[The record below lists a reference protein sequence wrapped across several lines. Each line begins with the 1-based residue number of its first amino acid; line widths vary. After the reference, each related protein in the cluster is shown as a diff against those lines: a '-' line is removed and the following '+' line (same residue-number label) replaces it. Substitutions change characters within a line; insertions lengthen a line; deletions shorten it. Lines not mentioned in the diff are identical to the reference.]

1 MEKNVEIHE
10 TFTCKI
16 FLKQNLCKKIIKF
29 PKIKGKTW
37 KSWTIKC
44 HIKTCNF
51 PHLTVVGES
60 GEVNEYEYPKS
71 PFPVNKT
78 IDFQQP
84 FAAKPSIM
92 YGITM
97 LDMNY
102 AENKRAKI
110 KLLRSDPASFTV
122 WLGTM
127 HDTKLYGLGMRW
139 MACD

>member
-1 MEKNVEIHE
+1 MKKSQAH
-10 TFTCKI
+10 KSL
-16 FLKQNLCKKIIKF
+16 FLAAFIL
-29 PKIKGKTW
+29 TL
-37 KSWTIKC
+37 
-44 HIKTCNF
+44 NF
-51 PHLTVVGES
+51 LPRPTTARCEA

-71 PFPVNKT
+71 PFPVNRT